1 VKNALL
7 IGIKDS
13 HSSKAAVDFIVD
25 LDICP
30 ERVGITLLHVFRKPT
45 AGEELMG
52 EKFMQAQPTKIQT
65 LLAET
70 KERLVEKGCPPDK
83 VTTKMTAEAY
93 PTVADGIIDQFRRGD
108 YTMVV
113 IGRKKM
119 SKAEEFVKGD
129 ISMKLIRALTGAAVL
144 VVTTH

>member
-1 VKNALL
+1 MKNALL

-13 HSSKAAVDFIVD
+13 RSSKAAVDFIVG

-45 AGEELMG
+45 AGEDLMG
-52 EKFMQAQPTKIQT
+52 EKFMLEQHTKLLT
-65 LLAET
+65 LLADT

-83 VTTKMTAEAY
+83 VTTQLTAEAY
-93 PTVADGIIDQFRRGD
+93 PTVADGIIDQFQRGD

-119 SKAEEFVKGD
+119 SKAEEFVRGD
-129 ISMKLIRALTGAAVL
+129 ISMKLIRALTDAAIL
-144 VVTTH
+144 VVTTN